1 MVNSSQRNRYRHRS
15 PLCRCGHSQA
25 RSCRR
30 KGIHSIQTMV
40 LQNLQVLVLNT
51 HKQKVPLFS
60 SLMNH
65 FYKSGILYNIA
76 FYFKHKIFVIQQ
88 HATEKETKKK
98 RKLSPS
104 DTGRICQYCRGSDKN
119 AAQNLTAPFSS

>member
-1 MVNSSQRNRYRHRS
+1 
-15 PLCRCGHSQA
+15 
-25 RSCRR
+25 
-30 KGIHSIQTMV
+30 MV

-76 FYFKHKIFVIQQ
+76 FYFNHKIFVIQQ
-88 HATEKETKKK
+88 HATEKGTKKK
-98 RKLSPS
+98 KENFRPPIPGGFAS
-104 DTGRICQYCRGSDKN
+104 IAV
-119 AAQNLTAPFSS
+119 AATKMPLKI